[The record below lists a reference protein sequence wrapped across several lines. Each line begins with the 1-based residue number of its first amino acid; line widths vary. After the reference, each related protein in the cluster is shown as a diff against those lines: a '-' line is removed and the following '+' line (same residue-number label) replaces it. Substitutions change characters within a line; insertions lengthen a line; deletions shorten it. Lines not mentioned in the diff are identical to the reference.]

1 MLPRMG
7 IRARATLPALVA
19 LALLAGPVASGL
31 SATNL
36 RATPAVKAALR
47 AAHLRMVPAK
57 DRAKVRGPLPGSTY
71 YAGHRGRE
79 YALAVFSH
87 PRTGTTDQPELF
99 TRKAG
104 GRWVDR
110 GDTGGDVCSFGIVP
124 KPVLDLWAI
133 C

>member
-1 MLPRMG
+1 MRPR
-7 IRARATLPALVA
+7 RPAVLSAVA
-19 LALLAGPVASGL
+19 AALLLAGPVGGAV

-36 RATPAVKAALR
+36 RATPTVKAALR
-47 AAHLRMVPAK
+47 AAHLRVVPKA
-57 DRAKVRGPLPGSTY
+57 DRARVKGPLPGSVY
-71 YAGHRGRE
+71 YARHRGRE

-99 TRKAG
+99 IRPTG
-104 GRWVDR
+104 GRWVDK
-110 GDTGGDVCSFGIVP
+110 GDTGGAVCDFRIVP

>member
-1 MLPRMG
+1 MPSRLRTH
-7 IRARATLPALVA
+7 RPAA
-19 LALLAGPVASGL
+19 LFVVTAALLLAGPVGGAV

-47 AAHLRMVPAK
+47 AAHLRVVPKA
-57 DRAKVRGPLPGSTY
+57 DRARVKGPLPGSVY
-71 YAGHRGRE
+71 YARHRGRE

-99 TRKAG
+99 IRRTG
-104 GRWVDR
+104 GRWVDK

-124 KPVLDLWAI
+124 KPVLDLWAV